1 MTENGSAKWSKT
13 AALRL
18 VEVSWLSGLRPQ
30 FR

>member
-18 VEVSWLSGLRPQ
+18 VEVNSKLVWRPR
-30 FR
+30 FA